1 MKLDTTARWAEVLGN
16 IGVVVT
22 LVLLLV
28 QIQDNTQVL
37 RSQAFVDRGAAL
49 NEPFLS
55 ATELPAIIAKIK
67 AVDGEHPMIRAYM
80 DRYDLSYAEGE
91 IWSRH
96 VLSQWI
102 TLEAEYTMV
111 GDSPALAS
119 RVSQFLGFP
128 DQQIWFENGG
138 PAWLSNPDFRTYMD
152 RAIQGL

>member
-37 RSQAFVDRGAAL
+37 RGQAFFDRGTAL
-49 NEPFLS
+49 NEPFLR

-67 AVDGEHPMIRAYM
+67 AVDGESPMIRAYM

-96 VLSQWI
+96 VLSMWI

-111 GDSPALAS
+111 GDSPELTS
-119 RVSQFLGFP
+119 RVSQFLEFP

-138 PAWLSNPDFRTYMD
+138 QDWLSSPDFRTYMD
-152 RAIQGL
+152 QAIQGL